1 MRGWLVGV
9 AAAAVCPVVLGLAAA
24 LGLLRGDAFWI
35 VSPFLG
41 LPLSGVLAGL
51 AVPRYA
57 PHTTALV
64 AALTVPVGL
73 AVGWIVAL
81 LVTLPLDPSQDTAQT
96 LFFALLSTFAL
107 PWWLGPVLLAMGIA
121 WWMVRRWRG
130 TEYLA

>member
-1 MRGWLVGV
+1 MPATETRSSTGV
-9 AAAAVCPVVLGLAAA
+9 
-24 LGLLRGDAFWI
+24 
-35 VSPFLG
+35 
-41 LPLSGVLAGL
+41 
-51 AVPRYA
+51 
-57 PHTTALV
+57 LV

-73 AVGWIVAL
+73 AVGWIVSL